1 MSQVDQVAAWFVFFG
16 LVLVAR
22 LLTTGPMLRI
32 LGPYY
37 RQLADWALEHLNR
50 PEELDPE
57 VEELMIVRR
66 RQQLEGHL
74 ERLRRILA
82 VDETM
87 SATRQAGNRLAYA
100 WLLRELERTP
110 LLVPTMV
117 PTRAVNVVDY
127 DARRGSSVEILE
139 VGGWR

>member
-1 MSQVDQVAAWFVFFG
+1 MSQTGHIIGWFIFFG
-16 LVLVAR
+16 LVLLAR
-22 LLTTGPMLRI
+22 LLTTRPALR
-32 LGPYY
+32 LLAPYY
-37 RQLADWALEHLNR
+37 RRVADRAWEQLNR

-57 VEELMIVRR
+57 VEELIIVRR
-66 RQQLEGHL
+66 RQELESHI
-74 ERLRRILA
+74 ERLRHILA
-82 VDETM
+82 TDWTM

-110 LLVPTMV
+110 LLMPTLV
-117 PTRAVNVVDY
+117 PTRTVNVVNY

>member
-1 MSQVDQVAAWFVFFG
+1 MSQDAQVVAWLSFFG

-22 LLTTGPMLRI
+22 LLLTHPAQRI
-32 LGPYY
+32 LGPYV
-37 RQLADWALEHLNR
+37 RRLADWGLEHLNQ

-57 VEELMIVRR
+57 VEELMIIRR
-66 RQQLEGHL
+66 RQQLEVHL

-82 VDETM
+82 TDQTM

-110 LLVPTMV
+110 LLWPTVV
-117 PTRAVNVVDY
+117 PTRSVNVVSY
-127 DARRGSSVEILE
+127 DARRGSVVEILE